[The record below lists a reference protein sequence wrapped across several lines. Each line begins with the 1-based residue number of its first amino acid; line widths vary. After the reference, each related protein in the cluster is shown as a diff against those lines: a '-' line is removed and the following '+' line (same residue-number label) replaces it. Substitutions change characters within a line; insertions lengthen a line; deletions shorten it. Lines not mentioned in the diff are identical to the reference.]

1 MSLKPTHDAE
11 ADYRRA
17 SLLKAFNPQSIVI
30 FGASENPNK
39 IGGRPLKFFRQ
50 CGFAGSVIPIHAER
64 SEIQAYRTAPSIEA
78 MDHRPDLAIVALP
91 GELAI
96 ESVRSCAKAGV
107 KNAIVMSSGFGETDD
122 EGKQRQARMLAIAAA
137 SGMRIIGPNTQ
148 GMANFSNGMVASFST
163 MFIEA
168 APEDGPVAV
177 VSQSGAMS
185 VVPYGLLRQRGIGV
199 RYSIATGND
208 ADVTVCEMAAAVARD
223 SELKVMLLYLEGIP
237 DPWHLAEAA
246 AIARAQGIY
255 MIALKAGR
263 TPEGQQAASSH
274 TGALANED
282 RVVDAFLE
290 AQGIWRANDM
300 VELVAAVEVY
310 LRGWRPKGKKLVAIS
325 NSGAACV
332 QAADAASQRGMGMA
346 RLAPGTLEALAGILP
361 KFATITNPIDITA
374 ALLSNPH
381 LFGDIL
387 PVIARDP
394 AADGF
399 VIGLPVAGEGY
410 DIASMA
416 ADSAQL
422 CKATGKPLAIAAP
435 QASVA
440 AYFRAQ
446 DLPVFDTEL
455 QAVNALSQLMAHQS
469 MLNQLNAR
477 VSPLDAKQQAMR
489 WQQQAKRQSQR
500 AHEQSV
506 QSAQSADLSSS
517 ALRCLNEA
525 DSLALLGAAGIN
537 VVDHAV
543 VQSLDQALEW
553 FEMLQLQAPGSS
565 AVLKACSAA
574 VQHKSELGL
583 VKLHL
588 RTPQAIREAYQ
599 EIVLIA
605 ERTGLTLDGV
615 LLAKQIKAR
624 REVMIGARRDPV
636 FGTVILAGDGG
647 LYVEAMPDSV
657 VLLAPFDEASIRAKL
672 ERLNIGPLL
681 HGVRGEPA
689 LDVGA
694 WVKQIRHVAAA
705 MDDANAAENISTL
718 DLNPLMLGAEGEGCV
733 AVDGLI
739 WIAPRVQNRGVDD
752 LAQRGN
758 LNVS

>member
-1 MSLKPTHDAE
+1 
-11 ADYRRA
+11 
-17 SLLKAFNPQSIVI
+17 
-30 FGASENPNK
+30 
-39 IGGRPLKFFRQ
+39 
-50 CGFAGSVIPIHAER
+50 
-64 SEIQAYRTAPSIEA
+64 
-78 MDHRPDLAIVALP
+78 
-91 GELAI
+91 
-96 ESVRSCAKAGV
+96 
-107 KNAIVMSSGFGETDD
+107 
-122 EGKQRQARMLAIAAA
+122 
-137 SGMRIIGPNTQ
+137 
-148 GMANFSNGMVASFST
+148 MANFSNGMVASFST

-168 APEDGPVAV
+168 APKDGPVAV

-208 ADVTVCEMAAAVARD
+208 ADVTVCEMAAAIARD

-246 AIARAQGIY
+246 AVAREQGIY

-263 TPEGQQAASSH
+263 TPEGQRAASSH

-310 LRGWRPKGKKLVAIS
+310 LRGWRPKGKQLVAIS

-346 RLAPGTLEALAGILP
+346 SLASHTLEELGGILP

-374 ALLSNPH
+374 ALLSNPN

-422 CKATGKPLAIAAP
+422 CKSTAKPLAIAAP

-469 MLNQLNAR
+469 LIDQRNTQMPAGQAR
-477 VSPLDAKQQAMR
+477 QHALA
-489 WQQQAKRQSQR
+489 WQAKAKSQG
-500 AHEQSV
+500 AST
-506 QSAQSADLSSS
+506 ADTHLP
-517 ALRCLNEA
+517 APCCLNEA
-525 DSLALLGAAGIN
+525 DSLSLLSSAGIS
-537 VVDHAV
+537 VVDRVV
-543 VQSLDQALEW
+543 VQNLEQALEC
-553 FEMLQLQAPGSS
+553 FERFNLQTPDLKL
-565 AVLKACSAA
+565 VLKACSAE

-583 VKLHL
+583 VRLHVQTAEAVKAAYADIMHNAEKAGL
-588 RTPQAIREAYQ
+588 R
-599 EIVLIA
+599 
-605 ERTGLTLDGV
+605 LDGV

-636 FGTVILAGDGG
+636 FGTVIIAGDGG
-647 LYVEAMPDSV
+647 LYVEAMPDTV
-657 VLLAPFDEASIRAKL
+657 VLLAPFDEASIRTKL
-672 ERLNIGPLL
+672 GQLRISPLL
-681 HGVRGEPA
+681 RGVRGEPA
-689 LDVGA
+689 LDVSA
-694 WVKQIRHVAAA
+694 WVKQIQAVAAA
-705 MDDANAAENISTL
+705 MDQSFAGKQILTL
-718 DLNPLMLGAEGEGCV
+718 DLNPLMLGAEGEGCI

-739 WIAPRVQNRGVDD
+739 W
-752 LAQRGN
+752 AQ
-758 LNVS
+758 

>member
-1 MSLKPTHDAE
+1 MSLKSSLESATQD
-11 ADYRRA
+11 RRA
-17 SLLKAFNPQSIVI
+17 SLLAAFNPSSIVM

-50 CGFAGSVIPIHAER
+50 CGFSGLVTPINAER
-64 SEIQAYRTAPSIEA
+64 SEIQAYRTAPAIEA
-78 MDHRPDLAIVALP
+78 IDRTPDLAIVALP

-107 KNAIVMSSGFGETDD
+107 RNTIVMSSGFGETDD
-122 EGKQRQARMLAIAAA
+122 AGKERQQRMLAIAAEA
-137 SGMRIIGPNTQ
+137 GMRIIGPNTQ

-168 APEDGPVAV
+168 APKDGPVAV

-208 ADVTVCEMAAAVARD
+208 ADVTVCEMAAAIARD

-246 AIARAQGIY
+246 AVAREQGIY

-263 TPEGQQAASSH
+263 TPEGQRAASSH

-310 LRGWRPKGKKLVAIS
+310 LRGWQPKGKQLVAIS

-346 RLAPGTLEALAGILP
+346 SLASHTLEELGSILP

-374 ALLSNPH
+374 ALLSNPN
-381 LFGDIL
+381 LFRDIL

-416 ADSAQL
+416 ADSSQL
-422 CKATGKPLAIAAP
+422 CKSTAKPLAIAAP

-469 MLNQLNAR
+469 LIDQLNTQIPPTQAR
-477 VSPLDAKQQAMR
+477 QHALAWHAA
-489 WQQQAKRQSQR
+489 AKRQHASNVGM
-500 AHEQSV
+500 HLLTPS
-506 QSAQSADLSSS
+506 
-517 ALRCLNEA
+517 CLNEA
-525 DSLALLGAAGIN
+525 DSLSLLSSAGIS
-537 VVDHAV
+537 VVDHVV
-543 VQSLDQALEW
+543 VQSLEQALEC
-553 FEMLQLQAPGSS
+553 FDRFTSQAPDLKL
-565 AVLKACSAA
+565 VLKACSAE

-583 VKLHL
+583 VRLHL
-588 RTPQAIREAYQ
+588 HTAEAVKAAYSD
-599 EIVLIA
+599 IIHNADKAGVA
-605 ERTGLTLDGV
+605 LDAV

-636 FGTVILAGDGG
+636 FGTVIIAGDGG
-647 LYVEAMPDSV
+647 LYVEAMPDTV
-657 VLLAPFDEASIRAKL
+657 VLLAPFEEASIRTKL
-672 ERLNIGPLL
+672 AQLRIGPLL
-681 HGVRGEPA
+681 RSVRGEPA

-694 WVKQIRHVAAA
+694 WVKQIQAVAAV
-705 MDDANAAENISTL
+705 MDQRFKDQQILTL

-739 WIAPRVQNRGVDD
+739 WTQ
-752 LAQRGN
+752 
-758 LNVS
+758 

>member
-1 MSLKPTHDAE
+1 
-11 ADYRRA
+11 
-17 SLLKAFNPQSIVI
+17 
-30 FGASENPNK
+30 
-39 IGGRPLKFFRQ
+39 
-50 CGFAGSVIPIHAER
+50 
-64 SEIQAYRTAPSIEA
+64 
-78 MDHRPDLAIVALP
+78 
-91 GELAI
+91 
-96 ESVRSCAKAGV
+96 
-107 KNAIVMSSGFGETDD
+107 MSSGFGETDD
-122 EGKQRQARMLAIAAA
+122 VGKERQQRMLAIAAEA
-137 SGMRIIGPNTQ
+137 GMRIIGPNTQ

-168 APEDGPVAV
+168 APKDGPVAV

-208 ADVTVCEMAAAVARD
+208 ADVTVCEMAAAIARD

-246 AIARAQGIY
+246 AVAREQGIY

-263 TPEGQQAASSH
+263 TPEGQRAASSH

-310 LRGWRPKGKKLVAIS
+310 LRGWRPKGKQLVAIS

-346 RLAPGTLEALAGILP
+346 SLASHTLEELGGILP

-374 ALLSNPH
+374 ALLSNPN

-422 CKATGKPLAIAAP
+422 CKSTAKPLAIAAP

-469 MLNQLNAR
+469 LIDQRNTQMPAGQAR
-477 VSPLDAKQQAMR
+477 QHALA
-489 WQQQAKRQSQR
+489 WQAKAKSQG
-500 AHEQSV
+500 AST
-506 QSAQSADLSSS
+506 ADTHLP
-517 ALRCLNEA
+517 APCCLNEA
-525 DSLALLGAAGIN
+525 DSLSLLSSAGIS
-537 VVDHAV
+537 VVDRVV
-543 VQSLDQALEW
+543 VQNLEQALEC
-553 FEMLQLQAPGSS
+553 FERFNLQTPDLKL
-565 AVLKACSAA
+565 VLKACSAE

-583 VKLHL
+583 VRLHVQTAEAVKAAYADIMHNAEKAGL
-588 RTPQAIREAYQ
+588 R
-599 EIVLIA
+599 
-605 ERTGLTLDGV
+605 LDGV

-636 FGTVILAGDGG
+636 FGTVIIAGDGG
-647 LYVEAMPDSV
+647 LYVEAMPDTV
-657 VLLAPFDEASIRAKL
+657 VLLAPFDEASIRTKL
-672 ERLNIGPLL
+672 GQLRISPLL
-681 HGVRGEPA
+681 RGVRGEPA
-689 LDVGA
+689 LDVSA
-694 WVKQIRHVAAA
+694 WVKQIQAVAAA
-705 MDDANAAENISTL
+705 MDQSFAGKQILTL
-718 DLNPLMLGAEGEGCV
+718 DLNPLMLGAEGEGCI

-739 WIAPRVQNRGVDD
+739 W
-752 LAQRGN
+752 AQ
-758 LNVS
+758 

>member
-1 MSLKPTHDAE
+1 MSLKSSLEFAVD
-11 ADYRRA
+11 DRRA
-17 SLLKAFNPQSIVI
+17 SLLAAFKPNSIVM

-39 IGGRPLKFFRQ
+39 IGGRPLKFLRE
-50 CGFAGSVIPIHAER
+50 CGFSGIVTPIHAER

-78 MDHRPDLAIVALP
+78 IDHKPDLAIVALP

-96 ESVRSCAKAGV
+96 DSVRRCAKAGV
-107 KNAIVMSSGFGETDD
+107 RNTIVMSSGFGETDD
-122 EGKQRQARMLAIAAA
+122 VGKERQQRMLAIAAEA
-137 SGMRIIGPNTQ
+137 GMRIIGPNTQ

-168 APEDGPVAV
+168 APKDGPVAV

-208 ADVTVCEMAAAVARD
+208 ADVTVCEMAAAIARD

-246 AIARAQGIY
+246 AVAREQGIY

-263 TPEGQQAASSH
+263 TPEGQRAASSH

-310 LRGWRPKGKKLVAIS
+310 LRGWRPKGKQLVAIS

-346 RLAPGTLEALAGILP
+346 SLASHTLEELGGILP

-374 ALLSNPH
+374 ALLSNPN

-422 CKATGKPLAIAAP
+422 CKSTAKPLAIAAP

-469 MLNQLNAR
+469 LIDQRNTQMPAGHAR
-477 VSPLDAKQQAMR
+477 QHALA
-489 WQQQAKRQSQR
+489 WQAKAKRPGAST
-500 AHEQSV
+500 
-506 QSAQSADLSSS
+506 ADTHLP
-517 ALRCLNEA
+517 APCCLNEA
-525 DSLALLGAAGIN
+525 DSLSLLSSAGIS
-537 VVDHAV
+537 VVDRVV
-543 VQSLDQALEW
+543 VQNLEQALEC
-553 FEMLQLQAPGSS
+553 FERFNLQTPDLKL
-565 AVLKACSAA
+565 VLKACSAE

-583 VKLHL
+583 VRLHVQTAEAVKAAYADIMHNAEKAGL
-588 RTPQAIREAYQ
+588 R
-599 EIVLIA
+599 
-605 ERTGLTLDGV
+605 LDGV

-636 FGTVILAGDGG
+636 FGTVIIAGDGG
-647 LYVEAMPDSV
+647 LYVEAMPDTV
-657 VLLAPFDEASIRAKL
+657 VLLAPFDEASIRTKL
-672 ERLNIGPLL
+672 GQLRISPLL
-681 HGVRGEPA
+681 RGVRGEPA
-689 LDVGA
+689 LDVSA
-694 WVKQIRHVAAA
+694 WVKQIQAVAAA
-705 MDDANAAENISTL
+705 MDQSFAGKQILTL
-718 DLNPLMLGAEGEGCV
+718 DLNPLMLGAEGEGCI

-739 WIAPRVQNRGVDD
+739 W
-752 LAQRGN
+752 AQ
-758 LNVS
+758 

>member
-1 MSLKPTHDAE
+1 
-11 ADYRRA
+11 
-17 SLLKAFNPQSIVI
+17 
-30 FGASENPNK
+30 
-39 IGGRPLKFFRQ
+39 
-50 CGFAGSVIPIHAER
+50 
-64 SEIQAYRTAPSIEA
+64 
-78 MDHRPDLAIVALP
+78 
-91 GELAI
+91 
-96 ESVRSCAKAGV
+96 
-107 KNAIVMSSGFGETDD
+107 
-122 EGKQRQARMLAIAAA
+122 MLAIAAEA
-137 SGMRIIGPNTQ
+137 GMRIIGPNTQ

-168 APEDGPVAV
+168 APKDGPVAV

-208 ADVTVCEMAAAVARD
+208 ADVTVCEMAAAIARD

-246 AIARAQGIY
+246 AVAREQGIY

-263 TPEGQQAASSH
+263 TPEGQRAASSH

-310 LRGWRPKGKKLVAIS
+310 LRGWRPKGKQLVAIS

-346 RLAPGTLEALAGILP
+346 SLASHTLEELGGILP

-374 ALLSNPH
+374 ALLSNPN

-422 CKATGKPLAIAAP
+422 CKSTAKPLAIAAP

-469 MLNQLNAR
+469 LIDQRNTQMPAGQAR
-477 VSPLDAKQQAMR
+477 QHALA
-489 WQQQAKRQSQR
+489 WQAKAKSQG
-500 AHEQSV
+500 AST
-506 QSAQSADLSSS
+506 ADTHLP
-517 ALRCLNEA
+517 APCCLNEA
-525 DSLALLGAAGIN
+525 DSLSLLSSAGIS
-537 VVDHAV
+537 VVDRVV
-543 VQSLDQALEW
+543 VQNLEQALEC
-553 FEMLQLQAPGSS
+553 FERFNLQTPDLKL
-565 AVLKACSAA
+565 VLKACSAE

-583 VKLHL
+583 VRLHVQTAEAVKAAYADIMHNAEKAGL
-588 RTPQAIREAYQ
+588 R
-599 EIVLIA
+599 
-605 ERTGLTLDGV
+605 LDGV

-636 FGTVILAGDGG
+636 FGTVIIAGDGG
-647 LYVEAMPDSV
+647 LYVEAMPDTV
-657 VLLAPFDEASIRAKL
+657 VLLAPFDEASIRTKL
-672 ERLNIGPLL
+672 GQLRISPLL
-681 HGVRGEPA
+681 RGVRGEPA
-689 LDVGA
+689 LDVSA
-694 WVKQIRHVAAA
+694 WVKQIQAVAAA
-705 MDDANAAENISTL
+705 MDQSFAGKQILTL
-718 DLNPLMLGAEGEGCV
+718 DLNPLMLGAEGEGCI

-739 WIAPRVQNRGVDD
+739 W
-752 LAQRGN
+752 AQ
-758 LNVS
+758 

>member
-1 MSLKPTHDAE
+1 
-11 ADYRRA
+11 
-17 SLLKAFNPQSIVI
+17 
-30 FGASENPNK
+30 
-39 IGGRPLKFFRQ
+39 
-50 CGFAGSVIPIHAER
+50 
-64 SEIQAYRTAPSIEA
+64 
-78 MDHRPDLAIVALP
+78 
-91 GELAI
+91 
-96 ESVRSCAKAGV
+96 
-107 KNAIVMSSGFGETDD
+107 
-122 EGKQRQARMLAIAAA
+122 
-137 SGMRIIGPNTQ
+137 
-148 GMANFSNGMVASFST
+148 MANFSNGMVASFST

-168 APEDGPVAV
+168 APKDGPVAV

-208 ADVTVCEMAAAVARD
+208 ADVTVCEMAAAIARD

-246 AIARAQGIY
+246 AVAREQGIY

-263 TPEGQQAASSH
+263 TPEGQRAASSH

-310 LRGWRPKGKKLVAIS
+310 LRGWRPKGKQLVAIS

-346 RLAPGTLEALAGILP
+346 SLASHTLEELGGILP

-374 ALLSNPH
+374 ALLSNPN

-422 CKATGKPLAIAAP
+422 CKSTAKPLAIAAP

-469 MLNQLNAR
+469 LIDQRNTQMPAGQAR
-477 VSPLDAKQQAMR
+477 QHALA
-489 WQQQAKRQSQR
+489 WQAKAKRPGAST
-500 AHEQSV
+500 
-506 QSAQSADLSSS
+506 ADTHLP
-517 ALRCLNEA
+517 APCCLNEA
-525 DSLALLGAAGIN
+525 DSLSLLSSAGIS
-537 VVDHAV
+537 VVDRVV
-543 VQSLDQALEW
+543 VQNLEQALEC
-553 FEMLQLQAPGSS
+553 FERFNLQTPDLKL
-565 AVLKACSAA
+565 VLKACSAE

-583 VKLHL
+583 VRLHVQTAEAVKAAYADIMHNAEKAGL
-588 RTPQAIREAYQ
+588 R
-599 EIVLIA
+599 
-605 ERTGLTLDGV
+605 LDGV

-636 FGTVILAGDGG
+636 FGTVIIAGDGG
-647 LYVEAMPDSV
+647 LYVEAMPDTV
-657 VLLAPFDEASIRAKL
+657 VLLAPFDEASIRTKL
-672 ERLNIGPLL
+672 GQLRISPLL
-681 HGVRGEPA
+681 RGVRGEPA
-689 LDVGA
+689 LDVSA
-694 WVKQIRHVAAA
+694 WVKQIQAVAAA
-705 MDDANAAENISTL
+705 MDQSFAGKQILTL
-718 DLNPLMLGAEGEGCV
+718 DLNPLMLGAEGEGCI

-739 WIAPRVQNRGVDD
+739 W
-752 LAQRGN
+752 AQ
-758 LNVS
+758 